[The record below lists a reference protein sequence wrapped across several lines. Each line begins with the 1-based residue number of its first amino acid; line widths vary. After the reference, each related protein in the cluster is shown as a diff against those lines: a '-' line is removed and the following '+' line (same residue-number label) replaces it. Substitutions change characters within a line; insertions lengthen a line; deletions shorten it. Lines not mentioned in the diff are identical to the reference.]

1 MVNKKAVI
9 ICTIITI
16 LVVGAIVYTN
26 VLKVNEMYATNEISE
41 NTTIKK
47 EENKTSNTDNN
58 IIKETEES
66 NVIGKEEKDSQENGF
81 KEDNNLSEENNTT
94 KEDNNGEISKQ
105 EGKNKAIEM
114 ARKKWG
120 EDDTVYYF
128 IDRVNGNIYNVSV
141 RSKDTTESLAE
152 YEIDVKNNT
161 IK

>member
-26 VLKVNEMYATNEISE
+26 VLKVNEMYATNEVSE

-66 NVIGKEEKDSQENGF
+66 NVIGQEEKDSQENEI
-81 KEDNNLSEENNTT
+81 KEDNNLSEENTT

-128 IDRVNGNIYNVSV
+128 IDRANGNIYNVSV

>member
-9 ICTIITI
+9 ICTIIAI
-16 LVVGAIVYTN
+16 LTVGVVVYKN
-26 VLKVNEMYATNEISE
+26 ILKVNEMYSTNEISV

-47 EENKTSNTDNN
+47 EENKTANIDNN
-58 IIKETEES
+58 AIHEIKES
-66 NVIGKEEKDSQENGF
+66 NVIGQEEKESQENEN
-81 KEDNNLSEENNTT
+81 KENSNLSEENTT

-105 EGKNKAIEM
+105 EGKNKAIDM

-141 RSKDTTESLAE
+141 RSKDTTESLVE